1 MVTDKCSMEVMKDL
15 LKGEDNEGGGE
26 RMLMMVPYAPHLR
39 DFSELGIAVGLV
51 EKLLDF
57 DLALV
62 RTFVTL
68 SPGLILIRVLPMLRW
83 N

>member
-1 MVTDKCSMEVMKDL
+1 MK
-15 LKGEDNEGGGE
+15 EGGG
-26 RMLMMVPYAPHLR
+26 RMLMIVPYAPPLR

-68 SPGLILIRVLPMLRW
+68 SPGLILIQVLPMLRW

>member
-1 MVTDKCSMEVMKDL
+1 MI
-15 LKGEDNEGGGE
+15 
-26 RMLMMVPYAPHLR
+26 VPYAPPLR

-68 SPGLILIRVLPMLRW
+68 SPGLILIQGLFRARNCSGTCRETAGL
-83 N
+83 